1 MEKKLSNVERQR
13 RDLSWHE
20 ELKEDM
26 ELDLTCEK
34 L

>member
-13 RDLSWHE
+13 TDLIGYE
-20 ELKEDM
+20 DLKEDM